1 MIEKNI
7 AEFNALLASKAPV
20 PGGGGASALAAS
32 LGAALGSMVANLTIG
47 KKKYAEYE
55 TENGSL
61 LRELEELR
69 LKAEELIEK
78 DAEAFEPL
86 SKAYSIPRDAPFR
99 DEEMERCL
107 RMAAEPPMEILRI
120 ACRGI
125 LIHEK
130 LEKTGSVLAISD
142 VGTGVIMFWAAMYGA
157 AMNVRVNT
165 RLMKDRA
172 YAEALNSEA
181 ESLMAAHWKIA
192 DKVYETVWERLK

>member
-1 MIEKNI
+1 VIEKNI

-32 LGAALGSMVANLTIG
+32 LGAALGSMVANLTLG

-181 ESLMAAHWKIA
+181 ESLMAEHWKIA